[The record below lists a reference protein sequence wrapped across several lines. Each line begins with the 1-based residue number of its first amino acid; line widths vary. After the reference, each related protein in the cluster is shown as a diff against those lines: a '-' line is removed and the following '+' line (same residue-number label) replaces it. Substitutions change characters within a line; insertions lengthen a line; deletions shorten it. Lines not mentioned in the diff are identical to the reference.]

1 MKASVRTLLP
11 LLLLLALAGCRDDRL
26 QSAFVEREGVR
37 LLVGGTIAF
46 TYEPNTC
53 QMAFS
58 RDLKEFR
65 AHTDNMSDFFVADF
79 SEVPSE
85 LGQRLSAD
93 LVWTTEREVL
103 TRKNLTFEVVRIEG
117 EEFWLW
123 STTGRIGLTVK
134 ILE

>member
-1 MKASVRTLLP
+1 MKASARTLLP

-58 RDLKEFR
+58 RNLKEFR
-65 AHTDNMSDFFVADF
+65 AHTDNMSDFVVADF

-103 TRKNLTFEVVRIEG
+103 TRKNLTLEVVRIEG